1 MSKRGLPETLR
12 MRHDEHYVEALAA
25 SAGAPVGRMIS
36 IELLDP
42 NPNQPRQV
50 MGDLSEL
57 MASVSEKGVIE
68 PLVVRQRGGR
78 YQIIAGERRYHA
90 AVQVGLRDVP
100 VVIREVDD
108 IEVLELALVENLQRK
123 DLTAFEEA
131 EALYQLAQKCD
142 YTHEDM
148 ARKLGKSRTS
158 ITESLSLNN
167 MPDEVR
173 NLCRL
178 ADITSKSTL
187 LQIVRQSDPKKMMA
201 LVERLVNGGNGV
213 TRQDVRKETTRGKSA
228 RPKPFVFAFRPET
241 KQFNLRMSFRKGR
254 VDKGEIISALE
265 AIIRE
270 LRATR

>member
-1 MSKRGLPETLR
+1 VSKRGLPETLR
-12 MRHDEHYVEALAA
+12 MRHDQHYVEALAT
-25 SAGAPVGRMIS
+25 SAGEPVGRMVAID
-36 IELLDP
+36 LLDP
-42 NPNQPRQV
+42 NPGQPRQV

-57 MASVSEKGVIE
+57 MASVQEKGIIE
-68 PLVVRQRGGR
+68 PIVVRQRLGR
-78 YQIIAGERRYHA
+78 CQIIAGERRYHA
-90 AVQVGLRDVP
+90 AVQVGLREVP

-108 IEVLELALVENLQRK
+108 IEVMELALVENLQRK

-131 EALYQLAQKCD
+131 EALHQLAQKCD

-148 ARKLGKSRTS
+148 ARKLGKSRTA

-178 ADITSKSTL
+178 ADISSKSTL
-187 LQIVRQSDPKKMMA
+187 LQIVRQADPKKMLA
-201 LVERLVNGGNGV
+201 LVERLISSGNGV
-213 TRQDVRKETTRGKSA
+213 TRQDVRKETARGKSG

-254 VDKGEIISALE
+254 VDKSEIISALE
-265 AIIRE
+265 AIIKE
-270 LRATR
+270 LRASR

>member
-1 MSKRGLPETLR
+1 VSKRGLPETLR

-57 MASVSEKGVIE
+57 MASVAEKGVIE
-68 PLVVRQRGGR
+68 PLIVRQRGGR

-90 AVQVGLRDVP
+90 AVQVGLREVP
-100 VVIREVDD
+100 VVVREVDD
-108 IEVLELALVENLQRK
+108 VEVMELALVENLQRK

-131 EALYQLAQKCD
+131 EALHQLAQKCD

-148 ARKLGKSRTS
+148 ARKLGKSRTA

-187 LQIVRQSDPKKMMA
+187 LQIVRQQDPKKMLA
-201 LVERLVNGGNGV
+201 LVERLVNGGNV
-213 TRQDVRKETTRGKSA
+213 TRQDVRKETAKAKSG
-228 RPKPFVFAFRPET
+228 RPKSFVFAFKPET

-254 VDKGEIISALE
+254 VDKAEIISALE
-265 AIIRE
+265 QIIRE
-270 LRATR
+270 LRASR